1 MKNKILKEIIINL
14 IISTIVGILLFV
26 INKYFSIYLG
36 IEKLGLMKLFAQL
49 MVYLNLVEIGLGPA
63 SAFALYKPLSQKN
76 YEKISIVFNTISV
89 LYNRIFWI
97 LLIVGLIL
105 NPIIPFMVESRIPKK
120 EIYLYWSLYVLQTAS
135 SYKFIK
141 YNILFIADQKFKYVK
156 SVQGITKCFIQILQI
171 IVIIKYNSFLFYI
184 LLLIL
189 ENIVQYIFYK
199 KHYNKFYKF
208 IYFIEKK
215 EKTIMRDLKNLFF
228 HKIGGLVVF
237 NTDLILIS
245 KFVSLEIVGI
255 YASYQMI
262 INLLVKGITIISS
275 VLKPK
280 IGKFIVENDKE
291 EVFLYYKKLDI
302 IFIFFGIFIVY
313 CSKRLFNNFIIL
325 WLGPKFLLSELTLN
339 LILINL
345 FIKYLREMID
355 VFKEGNGFFNDIYLP
370 ITEALINLFT
380 SLILVYYL
388 GLNGVIIGTIISNVL
403 IISILRPILVF
414 KRCFDKDIKEYV
426 KVYGN
431 YLILLLISL
440 FCLNIATKPFIRES
454 INGWIDWIIYATTI
468 SGITGVVLFIVFLL
482 NKEFR
487 NIIKVYVLKKK

>member
-199 KHYNKFYKF
+199 KH
-208 IYFIEKK
+208 KK
-215 EKTIMRDLKNLFF
+215 QL
-228 HKIGGLVVF
+228 
-237 NTDLILIS
+237 
-245 KFVSLEIVGI
+245 
-255 YASYQMI
+255 
-262 INLLVKGITIISS
+262 
-275 VLKPK
+275 
-280 IGKFIVENDKE
+280 
-291 EVFLYYKKLDI
+291 
-302 IFIFFGIFIVY
+302 
-313 CSKRLFNNFIIL
+313 
-325 WLGPKFLLSELTLN
+325 
-339 LILINL
+339 
-345 FIKYLREMID
+345 
-355 VFKEGNGFFNDIYLP
+355 
-370 ITEALINLFT
+370 
-380 SLILVYYL
+380 
-388 GLNGVIIGTIISNVL
+388 
-403 IISILRPILVF
+403 
-414 KRCFDKDIKEYV
+414 
-426 KVYGN
+426 
-431 YLILLLISL
+431 
-440 FCLNIATKPFIRES
+440 
-454 INGWIDWIIYATTI
+454 
-468 SGITGVVLFIVFLL
+468 
-482 NKEFR
+482 
-487 NIIKVYVLKKK
+487 

>member
-1 MKNKILKEIIINL
+1 
-14 IISTIVGILLFV
+14 
-26 INKYFSIYLG
+26 
-36 IEKLGLMKLFAQL
+36 
-49 MVYLNLVEIGLGPA
+49 
-63 SAFALYKPLSQKN
+63 
-76 YEKISIVFNTISV
+76 
-89 LYNRIFWI
+89 
-97 LLIVGLIL
+97 
-105 NPIIPFMVESRIPKK
+105 
-120 EIYLYWSLYVLQTAS
+120 
-135 SYKFIK
+135 
-141 YNILFIADQKFKYVK
+141 
-156 SVQGITKCFIQILQI
+156 
-171 IVIIKYNSFLFYI
+171 
-184 LLLIL
+184 
-189 ENIVQYIFYK
+189 
-199 KHYNKFYKF
+199 
-208 IYFIEKK
+208 
-215 EKTIMRDLKNLFF
+215 MRDLKNLFF

-370 ITEALINLFT
+370 ITEALINLFA

-414 KRCFDKDIKEYV
+414 KRCFDKDIKEYI

-431 YLILLLISL
+431 YLVLLIISL
-440 FCLNIATKPFIRES
+440 FCLNAATKPFIRENIS
-454 INGWIDWIIYATTI
+454 SWLDWIIYATTI
-468 SGITGVVLFIVFLL
+468 SVITGVVLFIVFLL